1 MRIIIDTTKYGG
13 GGGIYTLGIPIIK
26 TMVNGYE

>member
-13 GGGIYTLGIPIIK
+13 GISTLGIPIIN

>member
-13 GGGIYTLGIPIIK
+13 ISTLGILIIN

>member
-13 GGGIYTLGIPIIK
+13 ISALGIPTINTLI
-26 TMVNGYE
+26 NGYE

>member
-13 GGGIYTLGIPIIK
+13 ISTLGIPTINTLI
-26 TMVNGYE
+26 NGYE

>member
-13 GGGIYTLGIPIIK
+13 GGISTLGIPIIN